1 MSEVAQKKVDQAPA
15 AEVKKANNVLAQKL
29 FSVILN
35 AIAFVV
41 LYIAVGSGSETF
53 MWGALGFA
61 SLALIVL
68 YMRN

>member
-15 AEVKKANNVLAQKL
+15 AEVKKANVIGQKL

-41 LYIAVGSGSETF
+41 LYFAVTSGSETF